1 MNWMRVLLADGRS
14 KVRFALRVL
23 LEQRSGLTVV
33 SEIDN
38 AENLLS
44 QIKITNPDAIL
55 LDWELPNLEGFE
67 VIKFIRQQNPDLKI
81 VALSG
86 DPGAQKS
93 SQEAGVDAF
102 VAKTEPPER
111 LLSAIG
117 WSGNRQDD

>member
-38 AENLLS
+38 AESLLS